1 MIIWLASYPKS
12 GNTWLRAILHQL
24 IIKKNIED
32 ETWISKIGRLVDG
45 YPKVEHFRNLN
56 SSLISPEDFLNK
68 NEIIKNWD
76 MSQKKLNSD
85 KKLKFLKT
93 HNMLCSINIGQNNFQ
108 FTNEENTLGVIH
120 IVRDPR
126 NVITSLKNHF
136 SFETYAKALDFI
148 TSENRW
154 VGTEKN
160 YVPHLLSSWKHN
172 FESWSMFPKN
182 YILFKYEDILE
193 NPKKQI
199 ERLIK
204 YLQRFIKINF
214 NQEAIDQISKDTSFE
229 NLKNLEKKGL
239 FLESVTSNKTENKVN
254 FFHLGPKN
262 NYKELL
268 DKKIIVEIEKRFEST
283 MKKLNYL
290 Q

>member
-1 MIIWLASYPKS
+1 MIIWLTSYPKS
-12 GNTWLRAILHQL
+12 GNTWLRTILHQL
-24 IIKKNIED
+24 IIKKNIQD
-32 ETWISKIGRLVDG
+32 ETWISKIGRLVG
-45 YPKVEHFRNLN
+45 SYPKIEHFKNLN
-56 SSLISPEDFLNK
+56 SSLIKPEDFLNK

-76 MSQKKLNSD
+76 TSQKKLNSD

-108 FTNEENTLGVIH
+108 FTNENNTLGVIH

-136 SFETYAKALDFI
+136 SLESYNKALDFI
-148 TSENRW
+148 TSKNRW

-160 YVPHLLSSWKHN
+160 YVPHLLSSWAHN

-193 NPKKQI
+193 SPKKQI

-204 YLQRFIKINF
+204 YLQKFIKINY
-214 NQEAIDQISKDTSFE
+214 NQETIDQIIKDTSFE
-229 NLKNLEKKGL
+229 NLKKLEKKGL
-239 FLESVTSNKTENKVN
+239 FLESVTNNKTKRKVN

-268 DKKIIVEIEKRFEST
+268 NREIIDEIEKKFQNT
-283 MKKLNYL
+283 MQKLNYL
-290 Q
+290 

>member
-12 GNTWLRAILHQL
+12 GNTWLRAMLHQL

-56 SSLISPEDFLNK
+56 SSLVKPEDYLNK

-76 MSQKKLNSD
+76 ISQKKLNSD
-85 KKLKFLKT
+85 NKLKFLKT

-108 FTNEENTLGVIH
+108 FTNEENTLGVIY

-136 SFETYAKALDFI
+136 SFESYNKALDFI

-154 VGTEKN
+154 VGTKKN
-160 YVPHLLSSWKHN
+160 YVPHLLSSWEHN

-193 NPKKQI
+193 DPKKQI
-199 ERLIK
+199 KRLIE
-204 YLQRFIKINF
+204 YLQKFIKINYS
-214 NQEAIDQISKDTSFE
+214 QEMIDQIIRDTSFQ
-229 NLKNLEKKGL
+229 NLRELEKKGL
-239 FLESVTSNKTENKVN
+239 FLESVNSNKTEKKVS

-268 DKKIIVEIEKRFEST
+268 NEKIIDKIEKKFQNT

-290 Q
+290 

>member
-56 SSLISPEDFLNK
+56 SSLVKPEDYLNK
-68 NEIIKNWD
+68 NEIIKNWHI
-76 MSQKKLNSD
+76 SQKKLNSD
-85 KKLKFLKT
+85 NKLKFLKT

-108 FTNEENTLGVIH
+108 FTNEENTLGVIY

-136 SFETYAKALDFI
+136 SFESYNKALDFI

-154 VGTEKN
+154 VGTKKN
-160 YVPHLLSSWKHN
+160 YVPHLLSSWEHN

-193 NPKKQI
+193 DPKKQI
-199 ERLIK
+199 KRLIE
-204 YLQRFIKINF
+204 YLQKFIKINYS
-214 NQEAIDQISKDTSFE
+214 QEMIDQIIRDTSFQ
-229 NLKNLEKKGL
+229 NLRELEKKGL
-239 FLESVTSNKTENKVN
+239 FLESVNSNKTEKKVS

-268 DKKIIVEIEKRFEST
+268 NEKIIDKIEKKFQNT

-290 Q
+290 

>member
-1 MIIWLASYPKS
+1 
-12 GNTWLRAILHQL
+12 
-24 IIKKNIED
+24 
-32 ETWISKIGRLVDG
+32 
-45 YPKVEHFRNLN
+45 
-56 SSLISPEDFLNK
+56 
-68 NEIIKNWD
+68 
-76 MSQKKLNSD
+76 
-85 KKLKFLKT
+85 
-93 HNMLCSINIGQNNFQ
+93 MLCSINIGQNNFQ

-136 SFETYAKALDFI
+136 SFETYHKAFDFI

-160 YVPHLLSSWKHN
+160 YVPHFLSSWEHN
-172 FESWSMFPKN
+172 FESWSIFPKN

-204 YLQRFIKINF
+204 YLQKFIKINS
-214 NQEAIDQISKDTSFE
+214 NQETIDQITKDTSFE
-229 NLKNLEKKGL
+229 NLKKLEKKGL
-239 FLESVTSNKTENKVN
+239 FLESVTNNKTDNKVN

-268 DKKIIVEIEKRFEST
+268 NKKIIDEIEKKFENT

-290 Q
+290 

>member
-56 SSLISPEDFLNK
+56 SSLVKPEDYLNK

-76 MSQKKLNSD
+76 ISQKKLNSD
-85 KKLKFLKT
+85 NKLKFLKT

-108 FTNEENTLGVIH
+108 FTNEENTLGVIY

-136 SFETYAKALDFI
+136 SFESYNKALDFI

-154 VGTEKN
+154 VGTKKN
-160 YVPHLLSSWKHN
+160 YVPHLLSSWEHN

-193 NPKKQI
+193 DPKKQI
-199 ERLIK
+199 KRLIE
-204 YLQRFIKINF
+204 YLQKFIKINYS
-214 NQEAIDQISKDTSFE
+214 QEMIDQIIRDTSFQ
-229 NLKNLEKKGL
+229 NLRELEKKGL
-239 FLESVTSNKTENKVN
+239 FLESVNSNKTEKKVS

-268 DKKIIVEIEKRFEST
+268 NEKIIDKIEKKFQNT

-290 Q
+290 

>member
-12 GNTWLRAILHQL
+12 GNTWLRTILHQL
-24 IIKKNIED
+24 IIKRNIND
-32 ETWISKIGRLVDG
+32 ESWISKIGRLVDG

-56 SSLISPEDFLNK
+56 SSLINPEDFLNK

-76 MSQKKLNSD
+76 ISQKKLNSD
-85 KKLKFLKT
+85 NKLKFLKT

-108 FTNEENTLGVIH
+108 FTNEKNTLGVIH

-136 SFETYAKALDFI
+136 SFESYDKALDFI

-160 YVPHLLSSWKHN
+160 YVPHLLSSWEHN

-182 YILFKYEDILE
+182 YILFRYEDILE

-204 YLQRFIKINF
+204 YLQKFIKINY
-214 NQEAIDQISKDTSFE
+214 NQETIDQIIKDTSFE
-229 NLKNLEKKGL
+229 NLKKLEKKGL
-239 FLESVTSNKTENKVN
+239 FLESVNSNKTEKKVN

-268 DKKIIVEIEKRFEST
+268 NKKITDEIENKFEKT

-290 Q
+290 